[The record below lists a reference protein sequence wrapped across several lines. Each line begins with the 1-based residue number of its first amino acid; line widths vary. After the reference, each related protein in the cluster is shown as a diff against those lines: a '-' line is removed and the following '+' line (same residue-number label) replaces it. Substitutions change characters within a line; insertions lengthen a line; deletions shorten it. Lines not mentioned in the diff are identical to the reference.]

1 MKLLK
6 KYLAA
11 ITGEAFTFVGLLIA
25 YWTLDGSAKKAT
37 GFASLMGFCLWL
49 ISIPLNDDTPDDE

>member
-37 GFASLMGFCLWL
+37 GYAGIAGFFAWL
-49 ISIPLNDDTPDDE
+49 ASIKLNDDTQDDE